1 MPFSKEKFLSFY
13 LNQPNYSDAAKCWD
27 AVEKAYTEIFS
38 VCPCCKQTVQNYKVS
53 PLLMAA
59 TLGTI
64 RTEIGRSYNPAIKE
78 IITPEKAERNYGGR
92 KDLGND
98 MPGDGAKFVGRGPS
112 QLTGKYNYLKYG
124 NLMGVD
130 LINNPDLLLTPE
142 YGFKAICLFF
152 KENGL
157 IPLAEQSNWYEIRKR
172 YNGVNRLTGKP
183 NGLDEFLKVV
193 KQFIS

>member
-1 MPFSKEKFLSFY
+1 MNFNKQRFLSFY
-13 LNQPNYSDAAKCWD
+13 TNTPFLENATKAWD
-27 AVEKAYTEIFS
+27 SVEKAYSEILS
-38 VCPCCKQTVQNYKVS
+38 ICSCCKQPLTNFNIS
-53 PLLMAA
+53 PLLMAG
-59 TLGTI
+59 TLATI
-64 RTEIGRSYNPAIKE
+64 RIEIGRSYNPAIKE

-98 MPGDGAKFVGRGPS
+98 MPGDGARFIGRGPS

-157 IPLAEQSNWYEIRKR
+157 IQLAENKDWYNIRKR

-183 NGLDEFLKVV
+183 NGLDEFLKVIR
-193 KQFIS
+193 QFLN

>member
-1 MPFSKEKFLSFY
+1 MTKDKFLSFY
-13 LNQPNYSDAAKCWD
+13 LNTPFYEGAVKAWE

-38 VCPCCKQTVQNYKVS
+38 VCPCCKQAVQNYKVS

-193 KQFIS
+193 KQFLS

>member
-1 MPFSKEKFLSFY
+1 MFNKEKFLSFY
-13 LNQPNYSDAAKCWD
+13 KNTVYFENA
-27 AVEKAYTEIFS
+27 EKAWDCIEKGYKEILS
-38 VCPCCKQTVQNYKVS
+38 VCPSCKQPIQNINVS

-59 TLGTI
+59 TLGTV

-78 IITPEKAERNYGGR
+78 IITPEKAEKNYGGR

-124 NLMGVD
+124 NLMNVD

-152 KENGL
+152 KENNL
-157 IPLAEQSNWYEIRKR
+157 IPLAEQQNWYEIRKR

-183 NGLDEFLKVV
+183 NGLDEFLLVI
-193 KQFIS
+193 KQFLA

>member
-1 MPFSKEKFLSFY
+1 MNFNKQKFLSFY
-13 LNQPNYSDAAKCWD
+13 TNQPNYANAEKAWD
-27 AVEKAYTEIFS
+27 SIEKAYSEILS
-38 VCPCCKQTVQNYKVS
+38 VCPCCKQPLTNFEIS

-59 TLGTI
+59 TLGTV
-64 RTEIGRSYNPAIKE
+64 RTEIGRSYNPSIKE
-78 IITPEKAERNYGGR
+78 YITPEKAEKNYGGR

-98 MPGDGAKFVGRGPS
+98 IPGDGARFVGRGPS

-130 LINNPDLLLTPE
+130 LITNPDLLLTPE

-172 YNGVNRLTGKP
+172 YNGINRLTGKP
-183 NGLDEFLKVV
+183 NGLDEFLMVI
-193 KQFIS
+193 KQFLK